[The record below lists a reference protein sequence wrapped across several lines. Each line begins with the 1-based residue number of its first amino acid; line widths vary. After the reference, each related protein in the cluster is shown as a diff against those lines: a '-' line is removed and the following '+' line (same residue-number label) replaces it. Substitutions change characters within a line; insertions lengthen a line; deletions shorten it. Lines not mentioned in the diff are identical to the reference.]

1 MDTWQFLERRMSE
14 PSVLQLK
21 SLREQVYEH
30 LRASIEAGALE
41 PGTFIDQNRISA
53 ELGISRMPLRD
64 AMIQLELEGF
74 VDVLPR
80 RGVRVRRL
88 TLDDVRHLYE
98 IIGALEGAALLSSPD
113 GIDPGDL
120 VRMDALNREMS
131 SALESGEFDTYYSR
145 NVDFHRVF
153 LSWSDNLELRQTVRV
168 CRQRLYD
175 FPRERVFVPEWER
188 RSIREHGEFLDLLL
202 ESRTREAADFLRDVH
217 WSFEVQKPFL
227 IRYHHLENGVEEEA

>member
-1 MDTWQFLERRMSE
+1 MSNS
-14 PSVLQLK
+14 SVLQLK

-30 LRASIEAGALE
+30 LRASIEAGDLV
-41 PGTFIDQNRISA
+41 PGTFIDQNQISS

-120 VRMDALNREMS
+120 IRMDSLNREMS
-131 SALESGEFDTYYSR
+131 SALESGDFDTYYSR

-153 LSWSDNLELRQTVRV
+153 LSWSDNLELRQSVRV

-175 FPRERVFVPEWER
+175 FPRERAFVPEWER
-188 RSIREHGEFLDLLL
+188 RSIREHGELLDLLL
-202 ESRTREAADFLRDVH
+202 EGKTREAADFLRDVH

-227 IRYHHLENGVEEEA
+227 IRYHHLESGCEGEE

>member
-1 MDTWQFLERRMSE
+1 MSNS
-14 PSVLQLK
+14 SVLQLK

-30 LRASIEAGALE
+30 LRASIEAGDLV
-41 PGTFIDQNRISA
+41 PGTFIDQNQISS

-120 VRMDALNREMS
+120 IRMDSLNREMS
-131 SALESGEFDTYYSR
+131 SALESGDFDTYYSR

-153 LSWSDNLELRQTVRV
+153 LSWSDNLELRQSVRV

-175 FPRERVFVPEWER
+175 FPRERAFVPEWEH
-188 RSIREHGEFLDLLL
+188 RSIREHGELLDLLL
-202 ESRTREAADFLRDVH
+202 EGKTREAADFLRDVH

-227 IRYHHLENGVEEEA
+227 LRYHHLEPGFEVEE

>member
-1 MDTWQFLERRMSE
+1 MSG

-30 LRASIEAGALE
+30 LRASIEAGDLV
-41 PGTFIDQNRISA
+41 PGTYIDQNRISA

-98 IIGALEGAALLSSPD
+98 IIGALEGAALLSSSD

-120 VRMDALNREMS
+120 VRMDSLNREMS
-131 SALESGEFDTYYSR
+131 SALKSGDFDTYYSR

-153 LSWSDNLELRQTVRV
+153 LSWSDNLELRQSVRV

-175 FPRERVFVPEWER
+175 FPRERAFVPEWER
-188 RSIREHGEFLDLLL
+188 RSIREHGELLDLLL
-202 ESRTREAADFLRDVH
+202 EGKTREAADFLRDVH

-227 IRYHHLENGVEEEA
+227 IRYHHLEPGVEVEA

>member
-1 MDTWQFLERRMSE
+1 MSE
-14 PSVLQLK
+14 ASVLQLK
-21 SLREQVYEH
+21 SLREQVYEY
-30 LRASIEAGALE
+30 LRASIEAGELL

-53 ELGISRMPLRD
+53 ELGISRMPLLD

-74 VDVLPR
+74 VDILPR
-80 RGVRVRRL
+80 RGVRVRGL

-98 IIGALEGAALLSSPD
+98 IIGALEGAALLSNPD

-120 VRMDALNREMS
+120 VRMDSLNRQMS
-131 SALESGEFDTYYSR
+131 SALSSGDFDTYYAR

-153 LSWSDNLELRQTVRV
+153 LSWSDNLELKRSVRV

-175 FPRERVFVPEWER
+175 FPRERAFVPEWEH

-202 ESRTREAADFLRDVH
+202 DGRVREAADYLRDVH
-217 WSFEVQKPFL
+217 WSFDVQKSFL
-227 IRYHHLENGVEEEA
+227 VRYHHLENGIGADA

>member
-1 MDTWQFLERRMSE
+1 MSE

-30 LRASIEAGALE
+30 LRALIEAGDLV
-41 PGTFIDQNRISA
+41 PGTFIDQNRISTD
-53 ELGISRMPLRD
+53 LGISRMPLRD

-88 TLDDVRHLYE
+88 TLDDVRHMYE
-98 IIGALEGAALLSSPD
+98 IIGALEGAALLSNPD

-120 VRMDALNREMS
+120 VRMDSLNREMS
-131 SALESGEFDTYYSR
+131 SALETGDFDTYYSR
-145 NVDFHRVF
+145 NVDFHQVF
-153 LSWSDNLELRQTVRV
+153 LSWSDNRELRQNVRV

-175 FPRERVFVPEWER
+175 FPRERAFVPEWEH

-202 ESRTREAADFLRDVH
+202 DGRTREAADFLRDVH

-227 IRYHHLENGVEEEA
+227 IRYHHLENGIEEGEA

>member
-1 MDTWQFLERRMSE
+1 MNNRHLMESRMSE
-14 PSVLQLK
+14 PVVLQLK

-30 LRASIEAGALE
+30 LRASIEAGELV
-41 PGTFIDQNRISA
+41 PGTFLDQNRISA

-64 AMIQLELEGF
+64 ALIQLDLEGF
-74 VDVLPR
+74 VEVLPR

-98 IIGALEGAALLSSPD
+98 IIGALEGAALLSVPGGIEPD
-113 GIDPGDL
+113 DL
-120 VRMDALNREMS
+120 ELMESLNGEMS
-131 SALESGEFDTYYSR
+131 LALEVGEFDAYYSR

-153 LSWSDNLELRQTVRV
+153 LSWCDNRELRRSVRV

-188 RSIREHGEFLDLLL
+188 RSIQEHQEFLDLLRAG
-202 ESRTREAADFLRDVH
+202 EARAAADFLRDVH

-227 IRYHHLENGVEEEA
+227 MRYHHLENGIEGEA

>member
-1 MDTWQFLERRMSE
+1 VSE

-30 LRASIEAGALE
+30 LRASIEAGDLV
-41 PGTFIDQNRISA
+41 PGTFIDQNRIST

-80 RGVRVRRL
+80 RGVRGRRL
-88 TLDDVRHLYE
+88 LYE
-98 IIGALEGAALLSSPD
+98 IIGALEGAALLSNPD

-120 VRMDALNREMS
+120 VRMDSLNREMS
-131 SALESGEFDTYYSR
+131 SALETGDFDTYYSL
-145 NVDFHRVF
+145 NVDFHQVF
-153 LSWSDNLELRQTVRV
+153 LSWSDNRELRQNVRV

-175 FPRERVFVPEWER
+175 FPRERAFVPEWEH

-202 ESRTREAADFLRDVH
+202 DGKTREAADYLRDVH
-217 WSFEVQKPFL
+217 WSFKVQKPFL
-227 IRYHHLENGVEEEA
+227 IRYHHLQNGIEEKA

>member
-1 MDTWQFLERRMSE
+1 MERRMSE
-14 PSVLQLK
+14 ASVLQLK
-21 SLREQVYEH
+21 SLREQVYEY
-30 LRASIEAGALE
+30 LRASIEAGELL

-74 VDVLPR
+74 VDILPR
-80 RGVRVRRL
+80 RGVRVRGL

-98 IIGALEGAALLSSPD
+98 IIGALEGAALLSNPD

-120 VRMDALNREMS
+120 VRMDSLNRQMS
-131 SALESGEFDTYYSR
+131 SALSSGDFDTYYAR

-153 LSWSDNLELRQTVRV
+153 LSWSDNLELKRSVRV

-175 FPRERVFVPEWER
+175 FPRERAFVPEWEH

-202 ESRTREAADFLRDVH
+202 DGRVREAADYLRDVH
-217 WSFEVQKPFL
+217 WSFDVQKSFL
-227 IRYHHLENGVEEEA
+227 VRYHHLENGIGADA

>member
-1 MDTWQFLERRMSE
+1 
-14 PSVLQLK
+14 
-21 SLREQVYEH
+21 
-30 LRASIEAGALE
+30 LRASIEAGDLV
-41 PGTFIDQNRISA
+41 PGTFIDQNHISA

-120 VRMDALNREMS
+120 IRMDSLNREMS
-131 SALESGEFDTYYSR
+131 SALESGDFDTYYSR

-153 LSWSDNLELRQTVRV
+153 LSCTTSHVNAHSYQSGRTGRSGSMVNCSISCW
-168 CRQRLYD
+168 
-175 FPRERVFVPEWER
+175 RERREKRPTSCAMCTG
-188 RSIREHGEFLDLLL
+188 RSRFR
-202 ESRTREAADFLRDVH
+202 SP
-217 WSFEVQKPFL
+217 S
-227 IRYHHLENGVEEEA
+227 

>member
-1 MDTWQFLERRMSE
+1 MSE

>member
-1 MDTWQFLERRMSE
+1 MSNS
-14 PSVLQLK
+14 SVLQLK

-30 LRASIEAGALE
+30 LRASIEAGDLV
-41 PGTFIDQNRISA
+41 PGTFIDQNHISA

-120 VRMDALNREMS
+120 IRMDSLNREMS
-131 SALESGEFDTYYSR
+131 SALESGDFDTYYSR

-153 LSWSDNLELRQTVRV
+153 LSWSDNLELRQSVRV

-175 FPRERVFVPEWER
+175 FPRERAFVPEWED
-188 RSIREHGEFLDLLL
+188 RSIREHGELLDLLL
-202 ESRTREAADFLRDVH
+202 EGKTREAADFLRDVH

-227 IRYHHLENGVEEEA
+227 IRYHHLESGFEVKE

>member
-1 MDTWQFLERRMSE
+1 MSA
-14 PSVLQLK
+14 PGVLQLK

-30 LRASIEAGALE
+30 LRASIEAGDLI
-41 PGTFIDQNRISA
+41 PGTFLDQNRISA

-64 AMIQLELEGF
+64 AMIQLDIEGF
-74 VDVLPR
+74 VEVFPR

-88 TLDDVRHLYE
+88 TLDDVRHLYQ
-98 IIGALEGAALLSSPD
+98 IIGALEGAALLCAPD

-120 VRMDALNREMS
+120 VRMDSLNREMS
-131 SALESGEFDTYYSR
+131 SALKAGDFDAYYSH

-153 LSWSDNLELRQTVRV
+153 LSWCDNQELRRSVRV

-175 FPRERVFVPEWER
+175 FPRERAFVPEWEL

-202 ESRTREAADFLRDVH
+202 EGNPRAAADFLRDVH

-227 IRYHHLENGVEEEA
+227 VRYHHLESEIGEES

>member
-1 MDTWQFLERRMSE
+1 MSNS
-14 PSVLQLK
+14 SVLQLK

-30 LRASIEAGALE
+30 LRASIEAGDLV
-41 PGTFIDQNRISA
+41 PGTFIDQNHISS

-120 VRMDALNREMS
+120 IRMDSLNREMS
-131 SALESGEFDTYYSR
+131 SALESGDFDTYYSR

-153 LSWSDNLELRQTVRV
+153 LSWSDNLELRQSVRV

-175 FPRERVFVPEWER
+175 FPRERAFVPEWED
-188 RSIREHGEFLDLLL
+188 RSIREHGELLDLLL
-202 ESRTREAADFLRDVH
+202 EGKTREAADFLRDVH

-227 IRYHHLENGVEEEA
+227 IRYHHLEPGVEVEE

>member
-1 MDTWQFLERRMSE
+1 MSKPSFLQF
-14 PSVLQLK
+14 Q

-30 LRASIEAGALE
+30 LRASIEAGDLV
-41 PGTFIDQNRISA
+41 PGIFINQNHISA

-120 VRMDALNREMS
+120 IRMDSLNREMS
-131 SALESGEFDTYYSR
+131 SALESGDFDTYYSR

-153 LSWSDNLELRQTVRV
+153 LSWSDNLELRQSVRV

-175 FPRERVFVPEWER
+175 FPRERAFVPEWEH
-188 RSIREHGEFLDLLL
+188 RSIREHGELLDLLL
-202 ESRTREAADFLRDVH
+202 EGKTREAADFLRDVH

-227 IRYHHLENGVEEEA
+227 IRYHHLEPGVEVEE